1 MIHRIVQDPD
11 AKVKEIPLSPVELK
25 EYQDRGEKL
34 KIFIANMRL
43 ELAKVNREVLR
54 YSFAIDE
61 VPGTAELLQ
70 YEKRFIELYNQ
81 GKVENLYTMLYRHF
95 FRYKDIYLL
104 FYWLTC
110 LHGISFLILYE
121 DTHNQSV

>member
-1 MIHRIVQDPD
+1 MINRIVQDPD
-11 AKVKEIPLSPVELK
+11 AKVKDTPLTPAELN
-25 EYQDRGEKL
+25 EYQDREEKL
-34 KIFIANMRL
+34 KNFIANMRL

-81 GKVENLYTMLYRHF
+81 GK
-95 FRYKDIYLL
+95 
-104 FYWLTC
+104 LTSNNNSTV
-110 LHGISFLILYE
+110 HRPISFNIRPNLVLLAHMLKFLYYIY
-121 DTHNQSV
+121 TKIPITNQF

>member
-1 MIHRIVQDPD
+1 MTFKIFLIVLSKFLIFKSLFHRTVQDPD
-11 AKVKEIPLSPVELK
+11 AKVKDIPLTPAELK

-34 KIFIANMRL
+34 KSFIANMRL

-81 GKVENLYTMLYRHF
+81 GKLAYIQLYT
-95 FRYKDIYLL
+95 
-104 FYWLTC
+104 
-110 LHGISFLILYE
+110 
-121 DTHNQSV
+121 

>member
-1 MIHRIVQDPD
+1 MIHRTVQDPD
-11 AKVKEIPLSPVELK
+11 AKVKEIPLTPAELK

-34 KIFIANMRL
+34 KKYIADMRL

-81 GKVENLYTMLYRHF
+81 GNLPIT
-95 FRYKDIYLL
+95 ICAQILL
-104 FYWLTC
+104 FQYKP
-110 LHGISFLILYE
+110 
-121 DTHNQSV
+121 

>member
-1 MIHRIVQDPD
+1 MILKLGIFFHRIAQDPY
-11 AKVKEIPLSPVELK
+11 AKVEDIPLTPAELK

-34 KIFIANMRL
+34 KHFIANMRL

-54 YSFAIDE
+54 YSVAIDE

-81 GKVENLYTMLYRHF
+81 GKL
-95 FRYKDIYLL
+95 
-104 FYWLTC
+104 
-110 LHGISFLILYE
+110 
-121 DTHNQSV
+121 